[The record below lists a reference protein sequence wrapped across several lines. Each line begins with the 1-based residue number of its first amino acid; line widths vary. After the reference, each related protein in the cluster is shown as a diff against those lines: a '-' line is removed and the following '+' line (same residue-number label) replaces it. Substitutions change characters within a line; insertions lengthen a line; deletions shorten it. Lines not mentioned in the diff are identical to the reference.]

1 MIVKIWF
8 ERSNVPIVYE
18 NAQSTYQKGD
28 MFCVGY
34 GRSEKTVGQADKYPI
49 GHIFKVNESEFIT
62 SQPYKEKK

>member
-8 ERSNVPIVYE
+8 DRSNVPISY

-34 GRSEKTVGQADKYPI
+34 DSPEGKQVDKYPI
-49 GHIFKVNESEFIT
+49 VNIFKVNESQFAS
-62 SQPYKEKK
+62 SQPRQATI